1 MKRLIY
7 AAFSVVGAA
16 VAAYYSQPA
25 VKDNTDLILI
35 IITVLTVFAG
45 FLIAIISIIGDP
57 IMIPE
62 GSWRT
67 SELGRDRMDD
77 RLFWHIVLF
86 SLYLLAIGL
95 LFVGVVLEKTL
106 PIESLWRVWI
116 ERSYLFLGILSFL
129 LTFLLPSSLREMQRA
144 RYDAETERR
153 RNAVGIRDDQTS
165 SS

>member
-1 MKRLIY
+1 MKRIIY
-7 AAFSVVGAA
+7 MALSVICSA

-25 VKDNTDLILI
+25 VKDNPDLILI

-62 GSWRT
+62 GSWRI

-86 SLYLLAIGL
+86 CLYLLTIGL

-106 PIESLWRVWI
+106 PSTSLWRLWI
-116 ERSYLFLGILSFL
+116 ERGYLFLGITSFL
-129 LTFLLPSSLREMQRA
+129 VTFLLPASLREIQRA

-153 RNAVGIRDDQTS
+153 RRSVGIRDDQTS